1 VIALALRVTP
11 GSVRRWWRAWAGGG
25 AEALK
30 SRGPVSRE
38 RQWARVEAE
47 LRRGPLAHGFAGDQ
61 RWTLVRIKIL
71 IGWLLHIGYTPEG
84 VWRLMRRHGW
94 SCQVPVRQAIERDEA
109 AIVVWKVE
117 VCPQINLTLDRFRGS
132 RVARGCGLL
141 VSGLRE
147 LNLRTNDGP

>member
-71 IGWLLHIGYTPEG
+71 IGWLLHIGYTP
-84 VWRLMRRHGW
+84 
-94 SCQVPVRQAIERDEA
+94 
-109 AIVVWKVE
+109 
-117 VCPQINLTLDRFRGS
+117 RG
-132 RVARGCGLL
+132 RVAADASAWLVVPGAGAPGDGTRRGCDRGVEGRGVPADKPDFGQ
-141 VSGLRE
+141 VSGIA
-147 LNLRTNDGP
+147 GSAGM